1 MSALAAALATFSVPA
16 PSTIVDSVPDDDHL
30 IIPMPVAGPSRP
42 TLPETP
48 IEIPTVSPDLRA
60 NEHLAVL
67 LPRSLWKPDSAASC
81 CDNFFCRERFSVF
94 ERRHHCRK
102 CGGVFCSQCTPRT
115 TPLLD
120 VSRLPFLHPP
130 RNIPI
135 AAFQSQESK
144 IYDARVCDDCF
155 DQIYGCPRTPDLV
168 HSPTL
173 SCSTSSL
180 ATPPPSVIGVECS
193 LRSSPSL
200 ISLTGSS
207 CSSGSMRRLKVSLA
221 EEPSYGALDAYPLKR
236 SSVLCKATGGGR
248 WEPKQEMPLAGARLP
263 GGKAGYEIRLEKE
276 AEKERRR
283 RENPVIKDG
292 DFQYRFPRDPELVDL
307 QVRQICLSTF

>member
-16 PSTIVDSVPDDDHL
+16 PPTIVDSVPDDHL
-30 IIPMPVAGPSRP
+30 TIPMPVAGPSRP

-48 IEIPTVSPDLRA
+48 VEIPTVSPDLRA

-81 CDNFFCRERFSVF
+81 CDNFFCRVRFSVF

-102 CGGVFCSQCTPRT
+102 CGGIFCSQCTPRT

-130 RNIPI
+130 RNVPI
-135 AAFQSQESK
+135 AAFQSQDSK

-168 HSPTL
+168 RSPTL

-180 ATPPPSVIGVECS
+180 ATPPPSIMGVECS

-200 ISLTGSS
+200 ISLT
-207 CSSGSMRRLKVSLA
+207 A

>member
-1 MSALAAALATFSVPA
+1 MSALAAALATFSVPS
-16 PSTIVDSVPDDDHL
+16 PSNVVDNIPDDHL
-30 IIPMPVAGPSRP
+30 ITPMPVAGPSRP
-42 TLPETP
+42 VLPETP
-48 IEIPTVSPDLRA
+48 IEIPTVSPNLRA

-67 LPRSLWKPDSAASC
+67 LPRYLWKNDSAASC
-81 CDNFFCRERFSVF
+81 CDNFFCRVRFSVF

-120 VSRLPFLHPP
+120 TSRLPFLHPP
-130 RNIPI
+130 RN
-135 AAFQSQESK
+135 

-168 HSPTL
+168 HSPAL

-180 ATPPPSVIGVECS
+180 ATPPPSIIGVERS

-200 ISLTGSS
+200 VSLACSS
-207 CSSGSMRRLKVSLA
+207 CSSGSRRRLKVSLA

-248 WEPKQEMPLAGARLP
+248 WEPKQETPLAGARLP

-276 AEKERRR
+276 AEKEKRR

>member
-1 MSALAAALATFSVPA
+1 M
-16 PSTIVDSVPDDDHL
+16 
-30 IIPMPVAGPSRP
+30 
-42 TLPETP
+42 
-48 IEIPTVSPDLRA
+48 
-60 NEHLAVL
+60 
-67 LPRSLWKPDSAASC
+67 
-81 CDNFFCRERFSVF
+81 
-94 ERRHHCRK
+94 
-102 CGGVFCSQCTPRT
+102 
-115 TPLLD
+115 
-120 VSRLPFLHPP
+120 
-130 RNIPI
+130 
-135 AAFQSQESK
+135 
-144 IYDARVCDDCF
+144 
-155 DQIYGCPRTPDLV
+155 
-168 HSPTL
+168 
-173 SCSTSSL
+173 
-180 ATPPPSVIGVECS
+180 GVECT

-292 DFQYRFPRDPELVDL
+292 GMSFLFYGLLSFPHVFFQTFSTVSLV
-307 QVRQICLSTF
+307 IPSSSTFKSGRSVCRRSSLDPSLVYSYCCIF

>member
-16 PSTIVDSVPDDDHL
+16 PPTIVDSVPDDHL

-48 IEIPTVSPDLRA
+48 
-60 NEHLAVL
+60 
-67 LPRSLWKPDSAASC
+67 PDSAASC
-81 CDNFFCRERFSVF
+81 CDNFFCRVRFSVF

-102 CGGVFCSQCTPRT
+102 CGGIFCSQCTPRT

-130 RNIPI
+130 RNVPI
-135 AAFQSQESK
+135 AAFQSQDSK

-168 HSPTL
+168 RSPTL

-180 ATPPPSVIGVECS
+180 ATPPPSIMGVECS

-221 EEPSYGALDAYPLKR
+221 EEPSYGALDA
-236 SSVLCKATGGGR
+236 VLCKATGGGR

>member
-16 PSTIVDSVPDDDHL
+16 PSTIVDAVPDEHL

-48 IEIPTVSPDLRA
+48 
-60 NEHLAVL
+60 HLAVL

-81 CDNFFCRERFSVF
+81 CDNFFCRGRFSVF
-94 ERRHHCRK
+94 DRRHHCRK
-102 CGGVFCSQCTPRT
+102 CGGVFCSQCTSRT
-115 TPLLD
+115 TSLLD

-130 RNIPI
+130 RN
-135 AAFQSQESK
+135 SQESK

-180 ATPPPSVIGVECS
+180 ASPPPSVMGVECS

-200 ISLTGSS
+200 ISLSGSS

-276 AEKERRR
+276 AEKEKRR

-307 QVRQICLSTF
+307 QVREICLSTF